1 MLLSR
6 HSVGTYPENKLTCN
20 LSGNIWPQSS
30 QFAEPLWTY
39 PGIKSG
45 ISVHELIS
53 TLKKKQAHLNVS
65 GLNVCSSGLF
75 SQWFAYIWQWWWIR
89 SCCGWLKQWCSYS
102 HYHSHRNLQ
111 LCKVG
116 CPIPK
121 IEMTVKL
128 FMMIK
133 LMMMCR
139 LQKEFQANPES
150 YNGAV
155 RDNYSWSQSITD
167 TDVRVTVSHQGLIS
181 SLSSRMDQS

>member
-1 MLLSR
+1 
-6 HSVGTYPENKLTCN
+6 
-20 LSGNIWPQSS
+20 
-30 QFAEPLWTY
+30 
-39 PGIKSG
+39 
-45 ISVHELIS
+45 
-53 TLKKKQAHLNVS
+53 
-65 GLNVCSSGLF
+65 
-75 SQWFAYIWQWWWIR
+75 
-89 SCCGWLKQWCSYS
+89 
-102 HYHSHRNLQ
+102 
-111 LCKVG
+111 
-116 CPIPK
+116 
-121 IEMTVKL
+121 MTVKL